1 MNKKLYR
8 DEYHKVLGGVCSGLA
23 EYFDTDVT
31 VIRLLFAFTVIV
43 MGVGII
49 PYIVLWIVLPKK
61 GYLYNQYNN
70 PTVDYTV
77 PPQQPTEGQFTH
89 QGNPF
94 ENRPFENNP
103 FENRPFQNRPFRN
116 NPFNGNPFDE
126 TQPVNYPQKQK
137 SHAGII
143 VGVVLIVIGAA
154 VLIDE
159 YDLIPDFD
167 FGNLWP
173 IILVLVGASLII
185 SGQKKK
191 AWHQDNWGNNPDSA
205 TADTSAKADA
215 SASES
220 VDHQEP
226 QA

>member
-61 GYLYNQYNN
+61 GYVYNQYNN

-77 PPQQPTEGQFTH
+77 PPQQPGGQFT
-89 QGNPF
+89 QPGNPF
-94 ENRPFENNP
+94 ESNSFGNAS
-103 FENRPFQNRPFRN
+103 
-116 NPFNGNPFDE
+116 FNDVP
-126 TQPVNYPQKQK
+126 PVNYPQKQK

-167 FGNLWP
+167 FGRLWP
-173 IILVLVGASLII
+173 VVLVLVGASLIV
-185 SGQKKK
+185 SGQRKQP
-191 AWHQDNWGNNPDSA
+191 WHHDNWNDAGKPDA
-205 TADTSAKADA
+205 AAADA
-215 SASES
+215 SANAAAGESEG
-220 VDHQEP
+220 HHEP